1 MYHCKFCYSFAT
13 GLGSLFF
20 HHWFCFSFSFKLTWD
35 KFTWLSI
42 FFLYWRM
49 FWILKC
55 MPQIKA
61 VLPSCFFFIVLT
73 KLYTAYWVSLLKL
86 TGQFLLFIC
95 SVTIM
100 PTISTKI
107 SRERNFRGKL
117 FVSKKLDQIIMTR
130 FQEYKTRGCK
140 VCICQEYWFTWCKAI
155 FIEHSHYQW
164 FVKVICFLLYSK
176 LTLQAYKEK

>member
-13 GLGSLFF
+13 GLGLLFF

-61 VLPSCFFFIVLT
+61 VLPSCFFL
-73 KLYTAYWVSLLKL
+73 LYLLNYTQPTECHFWSWLVSSY
-86 TGQFLLFIC
+86 FSFV
-95 SVTIM
+95 VTIM

-107 SRERNFRGKL
+107 SRERNFRDKL